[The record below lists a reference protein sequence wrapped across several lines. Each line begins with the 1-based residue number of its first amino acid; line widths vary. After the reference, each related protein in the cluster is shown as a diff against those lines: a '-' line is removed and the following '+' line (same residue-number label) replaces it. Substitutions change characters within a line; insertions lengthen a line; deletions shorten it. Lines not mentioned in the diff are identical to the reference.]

1 VDRDLIQD
9 RFLAVCRRMYERG
22 LVIAREGN
30 VSCRIGPDRILITP
44 AGRGKAF
51 LKTQDLVVVD
61 RAGRQRGGRL
71 APSTELRVHLAVYEE
86 QPDAQAVVHGHPP
99 TATGFAVAGIPLA
112 DCVLPEVIA
121 TVGSVPIASY
131 GTPATDE
138 LADSVRPLLRA
149 GRRALLLKNHGA
161 LATGADL
168 EEAFDRLEM
177 IEQFAK
183 IVLTAR
189 LLGRVET
196 LSPED
201 VGKLLQLSPTAGEPG
216 RPWKCGACGACSG
229 ASAADARVTAA
240 SGTQAIDSPRATNP
254 RGGSAAD
261 DRLIALVTENVRRR
275 LGA

>member
-1 VDRDLIQD
+1 
-9 RFLAVCRRMYERG
+9 M
-22 LVIAREGN
+22 
-30 VSCRIGPDRILITP
+30 
-44 AGRGKAF
+44 
-51 LKTQDLVVVD
+51 
-61 RAGRQRGGRL
+61 
-71 APSTELRVHLAVYEE
+71 HLAVYEE
-86 QPDAQAVVHGHPP
+86 QPDTEAVVHGHPP

-131 GTPATDE
+131 GTPATEE

-168 EEAFDRLEM
+168 EEAFDRLET
-177 IEQFAK
+177 IEQFAR

-201 VGKLLQLSPTAGEPG
+201 VGKLLGLPQTAGGPEH
-216 RPWKCGACGACSG
+216 PWKCGACGACS
-229 ASAADARVTAA
+229 A
-240 SGTQAIDSPRATNP
+240 SGAGAHAAGGTSAIASPRATNP
-254 RGGSAAD
+254 SVEGAAD
-261 DRLIALVTENVRRR
+261 DRLIALVAENVRRR
-275 LGA
+275 LGG

>member
-1 VDRDLIQD
+1 
-9 RFLAVCRRMYERG
+9 
-22 LVIAREGN
+22 
-30 VSCRIGPDRILITP
+30 
-44 AGRGKAF
+44 
-51 LKTQDLVVVD
+51 
-61 RAGRQRGGRL
+61 
-71 APSTELRVHLAVYEE
+71 
-86 QPDAQAVVHGHPP
+86 
-99 TATGFAVAGIPLA
+99 
-112 DCVLPEVIA
+112 VLPEVIA